1 MNQIANIWIHPR
13 TSVAGVLIAAVTVA
27 GVLSRQ
33 GITLGSAG
41 TGTIISLV
49 GALGTALLGLLA
61 KDPEPIKISAS
72 TAKLGVLM
80 LCAILVTGTM
90 PLAGCSATAVA
101 QDIVNWTP
109 ALQSAVAVVDSTASL
124 LAPVDAPIFMAA
136 TATFD
141 AATNL
146 LVAQCK
152 AYLANPSASLLAQ
165 LQSQIVTF
173 QQQVNASLLQ
183 TARIVNPSS
192 QTHALAAIN
201 GVAVIV
207 NAIFGLIESISSKAT
222 AAQMAAQAS
231 IKISQVQPYL
241 NKDQA
246 AQLVAQHYSEPVFL
260 ARIQVAQAQAAA
272 TRAGF

>member
-1 MNQIANIWIHPR
+1 MNLISNIWNYPR
-13 TSVAGVLIAAVTVA
+13 TSAAGLLIAAATVA
-27 GVLSRQ
+27 GVLSQQ

-41 TGTIISLV
+41 TGTVISLV
-49 GALGTALLGLLA
+49 SALATALLGLLA
-61 KDPEPIKISAS
+61 KDPEPGPSTGAS
-72 TAKLGVLM
+72 AKLGALM
-80 LCAILVTGTM
+80 LCAVLVTGSL
-90 PLAGCSATAVA
+90 PLAGCSGSQVA

-109 ALQSAVAVVDSTASL
+109 ALQSAVAVVDSTASV
-124 LAPVDAPIFMAA
+124 LAPADAPIFMAA
-136 TATFD
+136 TASFD

-165 LQSQIVTF
+165 LQSQVVTF

-183 TARIVNPSS
+183 TARIVNPNS

-201 GVAVIV
+201 GVAVII
-207 NAIFGLIESISSKAT
+207 NAIFGLIESISSKAA

-241 NKDQA
+241 DQDRA
-246 AQLVAQHYSEPVFL
+246 AHLVAEHYSEPAFL
-260 ARIQVAQAQAAA
+260 ARIQIAQAQATAI
-272 TRAGF
+272 RSGF

>member
-80 LCAILVTGTM
+80 LCAVLVTGTM
-90 PLAGCSATAVA
+90 PLAGCSGTTVA
-101 QDIVNWTP
+101 EDIVNWTP

-152 AYLANPSASLLAQ
+152 AYLANPSTSLLAQ

-241 NKDQA
+241 DNDLSA
-246 AQLVAQHYSEPVFL
+246 RLVAQHYSEPVFL
-260 ARIQVAQAQAAA
+260 ARIQVVQAQAAA
-272 TRAGF
+272 MRAGF